1 MWVRM
6 LIEQHPD
13 RKYSYLHIYLKMFTK
28 SNIFFNVQVTAFF
41 LKSKVRWQ
49 SLSEKASLF
58 KIKFIRKAPVFTI
71 KFIRKASVFTIKFHA
86 DNFPKFSV
94 IRDVI
99 PARCGHLGFKFPRVF
114 RFESVGLVESR
125 QALLEAA
132 IIAQFQTQVSTI
144 HHLQQSCR
152 S

>member
-28 SNIFFNVQVTAFF
+28 SNIFFNVQVIAFF
-41 LKSKVRWQ
+41 LKSKVRLQ
-49 SLSEKASLF
+49 SFSEKASL
-58 KIKFIRKAPVFTI
+58 
-71 KFIRKASVFTIKFHA
+71 FTIKFHA

-114 RFESVGLVESR
+114 RFASVGLVESR